1 MASRTFRGILQVL
14 LAVCAIQCAVPP
26 LPASDEVFAN
36 PEAIVRGLYAAVSI
50 EPGQKHDWDYVR
62 SFFAPRA
69 VLAVRK
75 TPSTMEVISVDEF
88 VKWFIDDVEKFRMGA
103 NGFEE
108 AIERLKLTE
117 FGDMAHCLV
126 VYKARLKTPP
136 DRPGQLGIDSF
147 NLLKKEGRWWI
158 VSIANEVVTGQRPLP
173 EGLR

>member
-1 MASRTFRGILQVL
+1 MVYQTFRCVLPAL
-14 LAVCAIQCAVPP
+14 LAFGAIQIAVPP
-26 LPASDEVFAN
+26 LPAADEVFAN

-50 EPGQKHDWDYVR
+50 EPGKKHDWKYVR

-75 TPSTMEVISVDEF
+75 TPTTMEIIDVDEF
-88 VKWFIDDVEKFRMGA
+88 VKWFVDDVERFKMEA

-108 AIERLKLTE
+108 SIEKLKLIE

-136 DRPGQLGIDSF
+136 DRPGQLGLDSF
-147 NLLKKEGRWWI
+147 HLLKKDGRWWI
-158 VSIANEVVTGQRPLP
+158 VSIANDVVTAQRPLP
-173 EGLR
+173 KEVR